1 MEPELE
7 SRILEQKIIAI
18 QRAIIDRLQRENIRP
33 TVIEDFNAGLEKILG
48 TEFHINDDEYG
59 YFVNGQSLPREQIY
73 PFVKKVEDRLY
84 KELDKFL
91 RKEAKERPMNIE
103 FRGNKKKPY
112 LKEWKGTKTE
122 FSRKMKEL
130 YKQKQY
136 RYKSLSD
143 TVKKEFLKYTFQDK
157 KWTAEKCYDLA
168 KRS

>member
-1 MEPELE
+1 MEPESR

-84 KELDKFL
+84 KELDSFL
-91 RKEAKERPMNIE
+91 REPKERPMNIE
-103 FRGNKKKPY
+103 LGEIRKSHISRNGRALKPN
-112 LKEWKGTKTE
+112 
-122 FSRKMKEL
+122 FP
-130 YKQKQY
+130 
-136 RYKSLSD
+136 
-143 TVKKEFLKYTFQDK
+143 
-157 KWTAEKCYDLA
+157 EK
-168 KRS
+168 